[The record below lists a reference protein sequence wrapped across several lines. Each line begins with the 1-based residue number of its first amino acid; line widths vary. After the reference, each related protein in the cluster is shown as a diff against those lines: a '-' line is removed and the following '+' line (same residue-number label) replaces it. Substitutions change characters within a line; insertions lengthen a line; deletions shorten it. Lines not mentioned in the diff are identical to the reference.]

1 MLDNNVW
8 RYLLDQKAEQ
18 ALLEAAPRSR
28 IHIIVAPSVAYE
40 SLRSPDDALRAGLL
54 KLITH
59 ERWVRLMPEAYS
71 ESRELLL
78 AIKAHR
84 PEWLRERAD
93 RSYAIRLKK
102 DWTTSPTGFWVRAR
116 CRPHE
121 ERKHLRTLGSDET
134 LNTARAQAQER
145 RDAFR
150 NDAWNESTPLDTVF
164 ASFHTKIAGWNGD
177 SIDAWRVTACE
188 STGDALQAAGHPYAE
203 WMGGEIDIARIFTP
217 DRASWRRF
225 WFYDARRDQLPR
237 FWLRWAF
244 EFYQSFRKITD
255 GTPADAQLAT
265 YLFEADYVVSADK
278 GFIAVTDKIRP
289 YTSKAMAKT
298 LLVKG
303 GEEGVHTLLAFLKA
317 LSVSRREASAS

>member
-71 ESRELLL
+71 ESRDLLV

-93 RSYAIRLKK
+93 RRYALRLKK

-116 CRPHE
+116 RTPHE
-121 ERKHLRTLGSDET
+121 ERKHLRALGSDQA
-134 LNTARAQAQER
+134 LDTARAQAQER
-145 RDAFR
+145 RDVLR
-150 NDAWNESTPLDTVF
+150 DDAWSEKTPLDTVF
-164 ASFHTKIAGWNGD
+164 ATFSTQVAGWNGD
-177 SIDAWRVTACE
+177 NIDAWRVTGCE
-188 STGDALQAAGHPYAE
+188 STGEALLTPGHPYSE
-203 WMGGEIDIARIFTP
+203 WIGGEIDIARIFA

-225 WFYDARRDQLPR
+225 WFYDVTREQLPR

-255 GTPADAQLAT
+255 GTPADAQLGT
-265 YLFEADYVVSADK
+265 YLFEADHVVSADR
-278 GFIAVTDKIRP
+278 GFIAVTDKIRSFAP
-289 YTSKAMAKT
+289 TPIART
-298 LLVKG
+298 FLVKG

-317 LSVSRREASAS
+317 L